1 VCEICT
7 KIDEAIAKIPEDEE
21 IFRMTL
27 RRENSDEANAMGII
41 QVTAIGDVTF
51 KETSPVMLLMLVM
64 NAVRGWADA
73 QGMPKSTQ
81 AAVFMESALRLS
93 H

>member
-1 VCEICT
+1 MCEICT

-64 NAVRGWADA
+64 NAVRDWADA